1 MPPVSAVAAP
11 DSNSELRILIVRM
24 SAIGDVLMT
33 SPVAQALREQ
43 YPRAYIAWVV
53 EPLSAPFVRA
63 NPYVDEV
70 IVFERKGEIKKA
82 WKELR
87 FLSLLREMRDFA
99 TLLHG
104 YHFDIALDFQ
114 GLLKSGLIA
123 KASGATR
130 RLGYTGNKEFNGAFM
145 TDKLTITRRHT
156 HLCDYYLELL
166 TLLGIPLTPH
176 RPILNLPEETH
187 AGATEFLAT
196 HGMGADRYAVCC
208 VTSSRPQKDWVW
220 TRWSELAD
228 ALWEQLGLRTVYV
241 GGPERRVDA
250 MELVENSRAKPISA
264 VGYTSLMESAALV
277 QDAALVIG
285 VDTGLTYAGL
295 STDRPTIAL
304 YGSTDS
310 SWMAEEPYTTVCFHP
325 MPCSP
330 CMRRP
335 TCEGYP
341 CMQAITVQEV
351 IDTAN
356 VLLEGQRVTA

>member
-1 MPPVSAVAAP
+1 MPPVAAP
-11 DSNSELRILIVRM
+11 DPNSELRILIVRT

-70 IVFERKGEIKKA
+70 IVFEQKSAIKKA
-82 WKELR
+82 WKEFR
-87 FLSLLREMRDFA
+87 FLSIAREMRAFA
-99 TLLHG
+99 RQLAA
-104 YHFDIALDFQ
+104 YKFDIALDFQ

-130 RLGYTGNKEFNGAFM
+130 RLGYTGNKEFNGCFM
-145 TDKLTITRRHT
+145 TEKITITRRHT

-166 TLLGIPLTPH
+166 TLLGIPLTPR
-176 RPILNLPEETH
+176 RPILHLPEEHH
-187 AGATEFLAT
+187 AAAREFLASRGLGT
-196 HGMGADRYAVCC
+196 DRYAVCC
-208 VTSSRPQKDWVW
+208 LTSSRPQKDWVW
-220 TRWSELAD
+220 SRWSELAD
-228 ALWEQLGLRTVYV
+228 ALWEQMGLRTVYV

-250 MELVENSRAKPISA
+250 MELVENSTAKPISA
-264 VGYTSLMESAALV
+264 VGYTSLVESAALV

-295 STDRPTIAL
+295 ASDRPTVAL

-310 SWMAEEPYTTVCFHP
+310 SWMAEEPHTAVCFHP

-335 TCEGYP
+335 TCQGYP

-351 IDTAN
+351 IDTAK
-356 VLLEGQRVTA
+356 VLIEQQRVEA